1 MNKENLIYEDEIDLK
16 EILKTIWK
24 FKVFI
29 IIFTSYFTL
38 LSILYVTQKIVIPIY
53 QGKIY
58 LEIGQ
63 IQNKNFAPISIE
75 DVNDLAYILNLE
87 LNVRANIPKQ
97 TKNLLEVTFNNED
110 KNIIIETLIKVRDY
124 VVQKHKKQTEFYENI
139 ILTKQIANI
148 EIGNTPINKINK
160 KLIVLI
166 SFISSFI
173 LALFLIFLFDVIK
186 NRKEF

>member
-1 MNKENLIYEDEIDLK
+1 M
-16 EILKTIWK
+16 
-24 FKVFI
+24 
-29 IIFTSYFTL
+29 
-38 LSILYVTQKIVIPIY
+38 
-53 QGKIY
+53 
-58 LEIGQ
+58 
-63 IQNKNFAPISIE
+63 
-75 DVNDLAYILNLE
+75 
-87 LNVRANIPKQ
+87 
-97 TKNLLEVTFNNED
+97 
-110 KNIIIETLIKVRDY
+110 RDY

>member
-87 LNVRANIPKQ
+87 LNVRANIPK
-97 TKNLLEVTFNNED
+97 
-110 KNIIIETLIKVRDY
+110 
-124 VVQKHKKQTEFYENI
+124 
-139 ILTKQIANI
+139 
-148 EIGNTPINKINK
+148 
-160 KLIVLI
+160 
-166 SFISSFI
+166 
-173 LALFLIFLFDVIK
+173 
-186 NRKEF
+186 